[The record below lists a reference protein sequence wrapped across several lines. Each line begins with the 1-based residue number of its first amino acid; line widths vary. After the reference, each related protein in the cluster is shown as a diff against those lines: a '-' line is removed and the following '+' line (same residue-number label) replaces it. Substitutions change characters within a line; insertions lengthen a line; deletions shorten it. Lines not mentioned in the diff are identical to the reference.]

1 MRGQTNKYIL
11 QGKFP
16 RVLRGS
22 MTDAELG
29 LWRFLRRKQM
39 ANFKFRRQHPFG
51 DYILDFVCFEA
62 KLVIEVDGN
71 QHAPSSAHDEQR
83 TRYLERQ
90 GFRVLR
96 FWDNDVLRDTEA
108 VKELVW
114 HVLQTPPP
122 SQPSP

>member
-1 MRGQTNKYIL
+1 MKGQTNNYIL
-11 QGKFP
+11 QRTLS

-22 MTDAELG
+22 MTDAELR
-29 LWRFLRRKQM
+29 LWRSLRRRQM
-39 ANFKFRRQHPFG
+39 GRFKFRRQHPFG

-62 KLVIEVDGN
+62 KLVIEVDGG
-71 QHAPSSAHDEQR
+71 QHAISPAHDEQR
-83 TRYLERQ
+83 TRWLERQ

-108 VKELVW
+108 VKESIW
-114 HVLQTPPP
+114 RVLQNPPP